1 MSIAKHG
8 YPAGITY
15 EGNNLSQP
23 LHFVGTVPILVNMK
37 NDFDKNYCE
46 LFFGSVFY
54 PNVNNK
60 IILTLC
66 NVSRNGE
73 LRSNH
78 SYLVICTLWTGL
90 QMFEG

>member
-1 MSIAKHG
+1 MNI
-8 YPAGITY
+8 
-15 EGNNLSQP
+15 
-23 LHFVGTVPILVNMK
+23 K

-54 PNVNNK
+54 PNVKNN

-90 QMFEG
+90 QKFEG